1 MRNYPWLFTITLSIF
16 FLGGLNSK
24 INASEGLFTSLV
36 SYQPPTDL
44 ENIKVIK
51 LSSDKNSSNFLI
63 FIKNSVAAHRHLT
76 HSESIYVISGEANF
90 TLGDS
95 TMKITQG
102 DFIQIPEGTIH
113 AVEVTSGSPLKVL
126 SNQAPEFLGKD
137 RVYVK

>member
-1 MRNYPWLFTITLSIF
+1 MVESP
-16 FLGGLNSK
+16 
-24 INASEGLFTSLV
+24 
-36 SYQPPTDL
+36 
-44 ENIKVIK
+44 KVK
-51 LSSDKNSSNFLI
+51 LASDKNSSNFLI